1 MSASDVPV
9 NGASAR
15 PRGRTLAGRAF
26 ECYLY
31 GYRRTWRGSIFS
43 TFLVP
48 LVYLG
53 AMGFGV
59 GALVDR
65 PGSTAALGGLSYLEF
80 LAPGLLAA
88 SVVLIVVGECTWPV
102 VSQVKWEKSFY
113 AMLATPLDATDVVLG
128 NLAWVGVRAAMTAVA
143 YFVAMAVFG
152 VIHTPWA
159 ALAIPVAVLSGLSIA
174 TPVYAFA
181 ISREDEKSFSLL
193 FRFGNVPLFL
203 FSGTFFPIS
212 QLPDPVQP
220 IAYLSPLWH
229 SIDLCRA
236 LVAGQPVA
244 GMAALHIAYLAA
256 WTIAGFLL
264 ARRLFIRRLVV

>member
-1 MSASDVPV
+1 MSVGDVPV
-9 NGASAR
+9 NELTAR
-15 PRGRTLAGRAF
+15 PRGRTLAGRAL

-48 LVYLG
+48 LIYLG

-59 GALVDR
+59 GTLVDR
-65 PGSTAALGGLSYLEF
+65 PASTRALGGLSYLDF

-113 AMLATPLDATDVVLG
+113 AMLATPLGPTDVLLG
-128 NLAWVGVRAAMTAVA
+128 NLTWVGMRAAMTAVA

-152 VIHTPWA
+152 VVHTPWA

-181 ISREDEKSFSLL
+181 ISRQNESSFPVLY
-193 FRFGNVPLFL
+193 RFGSVPLFL

-212 QLPDPVQP
+212 QLPAP
-220 IAYLSPLWH
+220 ILPLAYLSPLWH
-229 SIDLCRA
+229 GIDLCRA
-236 LVAGQPVA
+236 LVAGHPTA
-244 GMAALHIAYLAA
+244 GMAALHIVYLAA

>member
-1 MSASDVPV
+1 MTGRTDLSAQ
-9 NGASAR
+9 SAR
-15 PRGRTLAGRAF
+15 RRRTLAGRAF
-26 ECYLY
+26 ECYVY

-59 GALVDR
+59 GALVDK
-65 PGSTAALGGLSYLEF
+65 PASTAALGGLSYLEF

-88 SVVLIVVGECTWPV
+88 SVVLIVIGECTWPV

-113 AMLATPLDATDVVLG
+113 AMLATPLGATDVVLG
-128 NLAWVGVRAAMTAVA
+128 NFAWVGVRAAMTAVA

-152 VIHTPWA
+152 VVHTPWA

-181 ISREDEKSFSLL
+181 ISRENESSFSLL
-193 FRFGNVPLFL
+193 YRFGNVPLFL

-212 QLPDPVQP
+212 QLPAVIRPL
-220 IAYLSPLWH
+220 AYLSPLWH
-229 SIDLCRA
+229 GIDLCRS
-236 LVAGQPVA
+236 LVAGNPTP
-244 GMAALHIAYLAA
+244 GMAALHVAYLLA
-256 WTIAGFLL
+256 WTVAGFLL